1 MHIIRKQA
9 KQGHP
14 IPRHS
19 YAPQGPFP
27 PELYAKAP
35 IKYPDEPPGQVSTE
49 LFLCRACGAHL
60 YEDELADHNCDEE

>member
-14 IPRHS
+14 VPKHS
-19 YAPQGPFP
+19 YSPRGPFP
-27 PELYAKAP
+27 PELYSRSP

-60 YEDELADHNCDEE
+60 YEDELADHNCEE